1 MTEQAE
7 KIKKKNR
14 KRKLV
19 QKMSKIR
26 ASVLTEDEKYMK
38 EAIRQARKAEALG
51 EVPIGCVIVYEG
63 KIIGR
68 GYNRRMTD
76 HSARAHG
83 EILAIKKACRKMG
96 DWRLEGCRIYVTLE
110 PCPMCAGAIVQ
121 ARIPQV
127 IIGCMNPKA
136 GCAGSVLDLFHQEGL
151 NHRCQVETGILQ
163 EECSE
168 MMKSFFR
175 RLREKGKE
183 KKEREIKDK
192 GNSGS

>member
-1 MTEQAE
+1 M
-7 KIKKKNR
+7 
-14 KRKLV
+14 
-19 QKMSKIR
+19 QKMNKIR
-26 ASVLTEDEKYMK
+26 TSVLTEDEKYMK

-76 HSARAHG
+76 HSVLAHG

-121 ARIPQV
+121 ARIPEV
-127 IIGCMNPKA
+127 VIGCMNPKA

-151 NHRCQVETGILQ
+151 NHRCQVETGVLQ
-163 EECSE
+163 EECSG
-168 MMKSFFR
+168 MMKDFFR

-183 KKEREIKDK
+183 KKAGAQDARPDQPQQAAL
-192 GNSGS
+192 